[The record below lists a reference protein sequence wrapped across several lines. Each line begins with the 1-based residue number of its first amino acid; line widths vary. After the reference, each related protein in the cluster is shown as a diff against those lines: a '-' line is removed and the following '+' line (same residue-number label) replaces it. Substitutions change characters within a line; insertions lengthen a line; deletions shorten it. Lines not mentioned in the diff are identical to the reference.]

1 MERSIS
7 KSLLFLQRL
16 EPKISVMDRYI
27 IAELIGPFFFGVG
40 LFSSI
45 GITIGAMFELVRK
58 VTESGLP
65 ISIAIQ
71 VFLLKMPEFIGLA
84 FPMAMILATLMV
96 YSQMSGH
103 SEIVALRSCGINIY
117 RMVIPA
123 IIFSLIVTALSFA
136 LNEVIVPNA
145 NYQSSIILEK
155 TLDQENPPFKEKNIF
170 YPEFGKVK
178 QPDGSQD
185 DTLTRLFYAEKFD
198 GKYMKG
204 ITIVDR
210 SQYGVDQ
217 IVSSESATWNS
228 VENIWDLFNGTIY
241 LVSPDGSYRNIVK
254 FDHQK
259 LKLSRAPLDLAGKR
273 RSYKQMNISQSYE
286 YLELMR
292 LSGNY
297 REVVKTQV
305 RIQQKFALPFVCIVM
320 GLVGAALGIRPQR
333 NANRGTSFG
342 ISVIIIFAYYLL
354 SFITGAMGQKEI
366 LTPFF
371 AGWLPNF
378 LGLAVAVFLLV
389 RASR

>member
-27 IAELIGPFFFGVG
+27 IAELIGPFLFGVG

-45 GITIGAMFELVRK
+45 GITVGAMFELVRK

-96 YSQMSGH
+96 YSQMSSH
-103 SEIVALRSCGINIY
+103 SEIVALRSCGINVY

-123 IIFSLIVTALSFA
+123 VILSLMVTTLSFA
-136 LNEVIVPNA
+136 LNEVIVPSA
-145 NYQSSIILEK
+145 NYQSSLILEK
-155 TLDQENPPFKEKNIF
+155 TLEQENPPLKAKNIF

-198 GKYMKG
+198 GKYMQG
-204 ITIVDR
+204 VTILDR

-228 VENIWDLFNGTIY
+228 AENIWDLFNGTIY

-254 FDHQK
+254 FDHKK
-259 LKLSRAPLDLAGKR
+259 LKLSTAPLDLAGKR
-273 RSYKQMNISQSYE
+273 RTYKQMNISQSYK

-292 LSGNY
+292 VSGNY
-297 REVVKTQV
+297 RKVVKTQV
-305 RIQQKFALPFVCIVM
+305 RIQQKFALPFVCLVM
-320 GLVGAALGIRPQR
+320 GLAGAALGIRPQR

-354 SFITGAMGQKEI
+354 SFITGAMGQKEV
-366 LTPFF
+366 LTPFL

-378 LGLAVAVFLLV
+378 LGLGIAVFLLAKV
-389 RASR
+389 SR

>member
-7 KSLLFLQRL
+7 KSLFFLQRL

-27 IAELIGPFFFGVG
+27 ITELIGPFLFGVG

-45 GITIGAMFELVRK
+45 GVTAGAMFELVRK

-65 ISIAIQ
+65 ISIALQ
-71 VFLLKMPEFIGLA
+71 VFFLKVPEFMGWA
-84 FPMAMILATLMV
+84 FPMAMVLSTLMV
-96 YSQMSGH
+96 YSQMSSN
-103 SEIVALRSCGINIY
+103 SEIVALRSCGISVY
-117 RMVIPA
+117 RMLIPA
-123 IIFSLIVTALSFA
+123 VILGLTVTGLTFA

-145 NYQSSIILEK
+145 NYQASL
-155 TLDQENPPFKEKNIF
+155 TLDRTLDREDPPFREENII
-170 YPEFGKVK
+170 YPEFGKVER
-178 QPDGSQD
+178 PDGSKES
-185 DTLTRLFYAEKFD
+185 TLTRLFYAEKFD

-204 ITIVDR
+204 VTIIDR

-228 VENIWDLFNGTIY
+228 AANIWDLFNGTIY
-241 LVSPDGSYRNIVK
+241 IVSPDGSYRNIVK
-254 FDHQK
+254 FDHQE
-259 LKLSRAPLDLAGKR
+259 LKLSTAPLDLADKR
-273 RSYKQMNISQSYE
+273 RTYQQMNIPQSYE

-292 LSGNY
+292 LSGNH
-297 REVVKTQV
+297 RKIIKTQV
-305 RIQQKFALPFVCIVM
+305 RIQQKFAVPFVCLVL

-354 SFITGAMGQKEI
+354 SFITGAMGQKEV
-366 LTPFF
+366 LTPFL

-378 LGLAVAVFLLV
+378 MGLGVAILLIA

>member
-27 IAELIGPFFFGVG
+27 IAELIGPFLFGVG
-40 LFSSI
+40 LFSSL
-45 GITIGAMFELVRK
+45 GITVGAMFELVRK

-96 YSQMSGH
+96 YSQMSSH
-103 SEIVALRSCGINIY
+103 SEIVALRSCGINVY

-123 IIFSLIVTALSFA
+123 VILSLMVTTLSFA
-136 LNEVIVPNA
+136 LNEVIVPSA
-145 NYQSSIILEK
+145 NYQSSLILEK
-155 TLDQENPPFKEKNIF
+155 TLEQENPPLKAKNIF

-198 GKYMKG
+198 GKYMQG
-204 ITIVDR
+204 VTILDR

-228 VENIWDLFNGTIY
+228 AENIWDLFNGTIY

-254 FDHQK
+254 FDHKK
-259 LKLSRAPLDLAGKR
+259 LKLSTAPLDLAGKR
-273 RSYKQMNISQSYE
+273 RTYKQMNISQSYK

-292 LSGNY
+292 VSGNY
-297 REVVKTQV
+297 RKVVKTQV
-305 RIQQKFALPFVCIVM
+305 RIQQKFALPFVCLVM

-354 SFITGAMGQKEI
+354 SFITGAMGQKEV
-366 LTPFF
+366 LTPFL

-378 LGLAVAVFLLV
+378 LGLGIAVFLLAKV
-389 RASR
+389 SR

>member
-27 IAELIGPFFFGVG
+27 IAELIGPFLFGVG

-45 GITIGAMFELVRK
+45 GITVGAMFELVRK

-84 FPMAMILATLMV
+84 FPMAMILSTLMV
-96 YSQMSGH
+96 YSQMSSH
-103 SEIVALRSCGINIY
+103 SEIVALRSCGINVY

-123 IIFSLIVTALSFA
+123 VILSLMVTTLSFA
-136 LNEVIVPNA
+136 LNEVIVPSA
-145 NYQSSIILEK
+145 NYQSSLILEK
-155 TLDQENPPFKEKNIF
+155 TLEQENPPFKEENIF

-198 GKYMKG
+198 GKYMQG
-204 ITIVDR
+204 VTILDR

-228 VENIWDLFNGTIY
+228 AENIWDLFNGTIY

-254 FDHQK
+254 FDHKK
-259 LKLSRAPLDLAGKR
+259 LKLSTAPLDLAGKR
-273 RSYKQMNISQSYE
+273 RTYKQMNISQSYK

-292 LSGNY
+292 VSGNY
-297 REVVKTQV
+297 RKVVKTQV
-305 RIQQKFALPFVCIVM
+305 RIQQKFALPFVCLVM

-333 NANRGTSFG
+333 NTNRGTSFG

-354 SFITGAMGQKEI
+354 SFITGAMGQKEV
-366 LTPFF
+366 LTPFL

-378 LGLAVAVFLLV
+378 LGLGIAVFLLAKV
-389 RASR
+389 SR

>member
-27 IAELIGPFFFGVG
+27 IAELIGPFLFGVG

-45 GITIGAMFELVRK
+45 GITVGAMFELVRK

-96 YSQMSGH
+96 YSQMSSH
-103 SEIVALRSCGINIY
+103 SEIVALRSCGINVY

-123 IIFSLIVTALSFA
+123 VILSLIVTTLSFA
-136 LNEVIVPNA
+136 LNEVIVPSA
-145 NYQSSIILEK
+145 NYQSSLILEK
-155 TLDQENPPFKEKNIF
+155 TLEQENPPLKAENIF

-198 GKYMKG
+198 GKYMQG
-204 ITIVDR
+204 VTILDR

-228 VENIWDLFNGTIY
+228 AENIWDLFNGTIY

-254 FDHQK
+254 FDHKK
-259 LKLSRAPLDLAGKR
+259 LKLSTAPLDLAGKR
-273 RSYKQMNISQSYE
+273 RTYKQMNISQSYK

-292 LSGNY
+292 VSGNY
-297 REVVKTQV
+297 RKVVKTQV
-305 RIQQKFALPFVCIVM
+305 RIQQKFALPFVCLVM

-354 SFITGAMGQKEI
+354 SFITGAMGQKEV
-366 LTPFF
+366 LTPFL

-378 LGLAVAVFLLV
+378 LGLGIAVFLLAKV
-389 RASR
+389 SR

>member
-7 KSLLFLQRL
+7 KSLFFLQRL

-27 IAELIGPFFFGVG
+27 IIELIGPFLFGVG

-45 GITIGAMFELVRK
+45 GVTAGAMFELVRK

-65 ISIAIQ
+65 ISIALQ
-71 VFLLKMPEFIGLA
+71 VFFLKVPEFMGWA
-84 FPMAMILATLMV
+84 FPMAMVLSTLMV
-96 YSQMSGH
+96 YSQMSSN
-103 SEIVALRSCGINIY
+103 SEIVALRSCGISVY
-117 RMVIPA
+117 RMLIPA
-123 IIFSLIVTALSFA
+123 VILGLTVTGLTFA

-145 NYQSSIILEK
+145 NYQASL
-155 TLDQENPPFKEKNIF
+155 TLDRTLDREDPPFREENII
-170 YPEFGKVK
+170 YPEFGKVER
-178 QPDGSQD
+178 PDGSKES
-185 DTLTRLFYAEKFD
+185 TLTRLFYAEKFD

-204 ITIVDR
+204 VTIIDR

-228 VENIWDLFNGTIY
+228 AANIWDLFNGTIY
-241 LVSPDGSYRNIVK
+241 IVSPDGSYRNIVK
-254 FDHQK
+254 FDHQE
-259 LKLSRAPLDLAGKR
+259 LKLSTAPLDLADKR
-273 RSYKQMNISQSYE
+273 RTYQQMNIPQSYE

-292 LSGNY
+292 LSGNH
-297 REVVKTQV
+297 RKIIKTQV
-305 RIQQKFALPFVCIVM
+305 RIQQKFAVPFVCLVL

-354 SFITGAMGQKEI
+354 SFITGAMGQKEV
-366 LTPFF
+366 LTPFL

-378 LGLAVAVFLLV
+378 MGIGVAMLLIA

>member
-1 MERSIS
+1 MERNIS
-7 KSLLFLQRL
+7 NSLLFLQRL

-45 GITIGAMFELVRK
+45 GITIGAMFDLVRK

-65 ISIAIQ
+65 ISIAVQ

-103 SEIVALRSCGINIY
+103 SEIIALRSCGINIY

-123 IIFSLIVTALSFA
+123 IILSLIVTALSFA

-155 TLDQENPPFKEKNIF
+155 TLEQENPPFKEKNIF

-210 SQYGVDQ
+210 SRYGVDQ
-217 IVSSESATWNS
+217 IVSSELATWNS
-228 VENIWDLFNGTIY
+228 AENIWDLFNGTIY
-241 LVSPDGSYRNIVK
+241 LVSPDASYRNIVK

-297 REVVKTQV
+297 REVIKTQV
-305 RIQQKFALPFVCIVM
+305 RIQQKLALPFVCIVM
-320 GLVGAALGIRPQR
+320 GLVGGSLGIRPQR
-333 NANRGTSFG
+333 KANRSTSFG

-366 LTPFF
+366 LTPFL

-378 LGLAVAVFLLV
+378 LGLIVAVFLLV

>member
-7 KSLLFLQRL
+7 KSLFFLQRL
-16 EPKISVMDRYI
+16 EAKISVIDRYI
-27 IAELIGPFFFGVG
+27 IVELIGPFFFGVG

-45 GITIGAMFELVRK
+45 GITIGAMFDLVRK

-65 ISIAIQ
+65 ISIAVQ

-123 IIFSLIVTALSFA
+123 IILSLIVTALSFA

-198 GKYMKG
+198 GKYMKS

-217 IVSSESATWNS
+217 IVSSKLATWNS
-228 VENIWDLFNGTIY
+228 AENIWDLFNGTIY
-241 LVSPDGSYRNIVK
+241 LVSPNGSYRNIVK

-259 LKLSRAPLDLAGKR
+259 LKLSRAPLDLAGKS

-297 REVVKTQV
+297 REVIKTQV

-320 GLVGAALGIRPQR
+320 GLVGGALGIRPQR
-333 NANRGTSFG
+333 KANRGTSFG

-366 LTPFF
+366 LTPFL

-389 RASR
+389 RAAR

>member
-1 MERSIS
+1 
-7 KSLLFLQRL
+7 
-16 EPKISVMDRYI
+16 
-27 IAELIGPFFFGVG
+27 
-40 LFSSI
+40 
-45 GITIGAMFELVRK
+45 
-58 VTESGLP
+58 
-65 ISIAIQ
+65 IAIQ

-96 YSQMSGH
+96 YSQMSSH
-103 SEIVALRSCGINIY
+103 SEIVALRSCGINVY

-123 IIFSLIVTALSFA
+123 VILSLMVTTLSFA
-136 LNEVIVPNA
+136 LNEVIVPSA
-145 NYQSSIILEK
+145 NYQSSLILEK
-155 TLDQENPPFKEKNIF
+155 TLEQENPPLKAKNIF

-198 GKYMKG
+198 GKYMQG
-204 ITIVDR
+204 VTILDR

-228 VENIWDLFNGTIY
+228 AENIWDLFNGTIY

-254 FDHQK
+254 FDHKK
-259 LKLSRAPLDLAGKR
+259 LKLSTAPLDLAGKR
-273 RSYKQMNISQSYE
+273 RTYKQMNISQSYK

-292 LSGNY
+292 VSGNY
-297 REVVKTQV
+297 RKVVKTQV
-305 RIQQKFALPFVCIVM
+305 RIQQKFALPFVCLVM

-354 SFITGAMGQKEI
+354 SFITGAMGQKEV
-366 LTPFF
+366 LTPFL

-378 LGLAVAVFLLV
+378 LGLGIAVFLLAKV
-389 RASR
+389 SR

>member
-7 KSLLFLQRL
+7 KSLFFLQRL

-27 IAELIGPFFFGVG
+27 IIELIGPFLFGVG

-45 GITIGAMFELVRK
+45 GVTAGAMFELVRK

-65 ISIAIQ
+65 ISIALQ
-71 VFLLKMPEFIGLA
+71 VFFLKVPEFIGWA
-84 FPMAMILATLMV
+84 FPMAMVLSTLMV
-96 YSQMSGH
+96 YSQMSSN
-103 SEIVALRSCGINIY
+103 SEIVALRSCGISVY
-117 RMVIPA
+117 RMLIPA
-123 IIFSLIVTALSFA
+123 VILGLTVTGLTFA

-145 NYQSSIILEK
+145 NYQASLTLER
-155 TLDQENPPFKEKNIF
+155 TLDRDDPPFREEHIF
-170 YPEFGKVK
+170 YPEFGKVER
-178 QPDGSQD
+178 PDGSKK

-198 GKYMKG
+198 GKYMRG
-204 ITIVDR
+204 VTIVDR

-217 IVSSESATWNS
+217 IVSSESATWNPA
-228 VENIWDLFNGTIY
+228 ENIWDLFNGTIY
-241 LVSPDGSYRNIVK
+241 IVSPDGSYRNIVK
-254 FDHQK
+254 FDHQE
-259 LKLSRAPLDLAGKR
+259 LKLSTAPLDLAGKR
-273 RSYKQMNISQSYE
+273 RTYQQMNIPQSYE

-292 LSGNY
+292 LSGNH
-297 REVVKTQV
+297 RKIVKTQV
-305 RIQQKFALPFVCIVM
+305 RIQQKFAVPFVCLVL

-354 SFITGAMGQKEI
+354 SFITGAMGQKEV
-366 LTPFF
+366 LTPFL

-378 LGLAVAVFLLV
+378 MGIGVAMLLIA

>member
-27 IAELIGPFFFGVG
+27 IAELIGPFLFGVG

-45 GITIGAMFELVRK
+45 GITVGAMFELVRK

-96 YSQMSGH
+96 YSQMSSH
-103 SEIVALRSCGINIY
+103 SEIVALRSCGINVY

-123 IIFSLIVTALSFA
+123 VILSLMVTTLSFA
-136 LNEVIVPNA
+136 LNEVIVPSA
-145 NYQSSIILEK
+145 NYQSSLILEK
-155 TLDQENPPFKEKNIF
+155 TLEQENPPFKEENIF

-198 GKYMKG
+198 GKYMQG
-204 ITIVDR
+204 VTILDR

-228 VENIWDLFNGTIY
+228 AENIWDLFNGTIY

-254 FDHQK
+254 FDHKK
-259 LKLSRAPLDLAGKR
+259 LKLSTAPLDLAGKR
-273 RSYKQMNISQSYE
+273 RTYKQMNISQSYE

-297 REVVKTQV
+297 RKVVKTQV
-305 RIQQKFALPFVCIVM
+305 RIQQKLALPFVCLVM

-333 NANRGTSFG
+333 KANRGTSFG

-366 LTPFF
+366 LTPFL

-378 LGLAVAVFLLV
+378 LGLGVAVFLLARV
-389 RASR
+389 SR

>member
-7 KSLLFLQRL
+7 KSLFFLQRL

-27 IAELIGPFFFGVG
+27 ITELIGPFLFGVG

-45 GITIGAMFELVRK
+45 GVTVGAMFELVRK

-65 ISIAIQ
+65 ISIALQ

-84 FPMAMILATLMV
+84 FPMAMVLSTLMV
-96 YSQMSGH
+96 YSQMSSN
-103 SEIVALRSCGINIY
+103 SEVVAIRSCGISVY
-117 RMVIPA
+117 RMVIPTV
-123 IIFSLIVTALSFA
+123 IFSLTVTGLTFA

-145 NYQSSIILEK
+145 NYQASLTLER
-155 TLDQENPPFKEKNIF
+155 TLDREDPPFREKNII
-170 YPEFGKVK
+170 YPEFGKVER
-178 QPDGSQD
+178 PDGSKE

-204 ITIVDR
+204 VTIIDR

-217 IVSSESATWNS
+217 IVSSESATWNPA
-228 VENIWDLFNGTIY
+228 ENIWDLFNGTIY
-241 LVSPDGSYRNIVK
+241 IVSPDGSYRNIVK
-254 FDHQK
+254 FDHQE
-259 LKLSRAPLDLAGKR
+259 LKLSTAPLDLAGKR
-273 RSYKQMNISQSYE
+273 RTYQQMNIPQSYE

-292 LSGNY
+292 LSGNH
-297 REVVKTQV
+297 RKIVKTQV
-305 RIQQKFALPFVCIVM
+305 RIQQKFAVPFVCLVL
-320 GLVGAALGIRPQR
+320 GLVGAALGIRSQR

-342 ISVIIIFAYYLL
+342 ISVIIIFGYYLL
-354 SFITGAMGQKEI
+354 SFLTGAMGQKEV
-366 LTPFF
+366 LTPFL

-378 LGLAVAVFLLV
+378 LGLGVAVLLLV

>member
-27 IAELIGPFFFGVG
+27 IAELIGPFLFGVG

-45 GITIGAMFELVRK
+45 GITVGAMFELVRK

-96 YSQMSGH
+96 YSQMSSH
-103 SEIVALRSCGINIY
+103 SEIVALRSCGINVY

-123 IIFSLIVTALSFA
+123 VILSLMVTTLSFA
-136 LNEVIVPNA
+136 LNEVIVPSA
-145 NYQSSIILEK
+145 NYQSSLILEK
-155 TLDQENPPFKEKNIF
+155 TLEQENPPLKAENIF

-198 GKYMKG
+198 GKYMQG
-204 ITIVDR
+204 VTILDR

-228 VENIWDLFNGTIY
+228 AENIWDLFNGTIY

-254 FDHQK
+254 FDHKK
-259 LKLSRAPLDLAGKR
+259 LKLSTAPLDLAGKR
-273 RSYKQMNISQSYE
+273 RTYKQMNISQSYK

-292 LSGNY
+292 VSGNY
-297 REVVKTQV
+297 RKVVKTQV
-305 RIQQKFALPFVCIVM
+305 RIQQKFALPFVCLVM

-354 SFITGAMGQKEI
+354 SFITGAMGQKEV
-366 LTPFF
+366 LTPFL

-378 LGLAVAVFLLV
+378 LGLGIAVFLLAKV
-389 RASR
+389 SR

>member
-7 KSLLFLQRL
+7 KFLLFLQRL

-45 GITIGAMFELVRK
+45 GITIGAMFDLVRK

-65 ISIAIQ
+65 ISIAVQ

-103 SEIVALRSCGINIY
+103 SEIIALRSCGINIY

-123 IIFSLIVTALSFA
+123 IILSLIVTALSFA

-155 TLDQENPPFKEKNIF
+155 TLEQENPPFKEKNIF

-217 IVSSESATWNS
+217 IVSSELATWNS
-228 VENIWDLFNGTIY
+228 AENIWDLFNGTIY
-241 LVSPDGSYRNIVK
+241 LVSPDASYRNIVK

-305 RIQQKFALPFVCIVM
+305 RIQQKLALPFVCIVM
-320 GLVGAALGIRPQR
+320 GLVGGSLGIRPQR
-333 NANRGTSFG
+333 KANRGTSFG

-378 LGLAVAVFLLV
+378 LGLTVVVFLLV